1 MYIFI
6 FRNYFTKL
14 KFYHEK
20 KKLIVIHKVRGLGQ
34 FLLPTKTKK
43 NLVFV
48 DTMEKVRYKVIYY
61 VLLCSI
67 NI

>member
-1 MYIFI
+1 M
-6 FRNYFTKL
+6 
-14 KFYHEK
+14 K

-48 DTMEKVRYKVIYY
+48 DGKSSLQSNI
-61 VLLCSI
+61 LCI
-67 NI
+67 IM

>member
-1 MYIFI
+1 M
-6 FRNYFTKL
+6 
-14 KFYHEK
+14 K

-34 FLLPTKTKK
+34 VLLPTKTKK

-67 NI
+67 NIKLPPARFFRTK

>member
-1 MYIFI
+1 M
-6 FRNYFTKL
+6 
-14 KFYHEK
+14 K

-34 FLLPTKTKK
+34 VLLPTKTK

-67 NI
+67 NIKLPLARFFRTK

>member
-1 MYIFI
+1 M
-6 FRNYFTKL
+6 
-14 KFYHEK
+14 K
-20 KKLIVIHKVRGLGQ
+20 KNLIVIHKVRGLGQ

-43 NLVFV
+43 NLVIV

-67 NI
+67 NIKLPLARFFRTK

>member
-1 MYIFI
+1 M
-6 FRNYFTKL
+6 
-14 KFYHEK
+14 K

-34 FLLPTKTKK
+34 VLLPTKTKK

>member
-1 MYIFI
+1 M
-6 FRNYFTKL
+6 
-14 KFYHEK
+14 K
-20 KKLIVIHKVRGLGQ
+20 KNLIVIHKVRGLGQ

-48 DTMEKVRYKVIYY
+48 DTMEKVRYKVIYH

-67 NI
+67 NIKLPLARFFRTK